1 MTEKSEQPEQP
12 EQNAPLPP
20 ITDRQSWQARLD
32 ELAVRE
38 KAHTREGD
46 KLAAERRRLP
56 MVEVDASVTVVGQ
69 KGAVPLLDVF
79 EGRRML
85 TVYYAMWHD
94 DRTTKDQCEGCTF
107 FTAEVRELSYLHSRD
122 VSYAI
127 FSQGP
132 YEQSR
137 AYHDFLGWDV
147 PWYSARDSAE
157 QLLAGRFFGMRVS
170 YLRRGEQVFETYWT
184 TGRGVERAAPSYAIL
199 DETAYGRQETWEDS
213 PEGWP
218 RGFGVTGEQFRVE
231 GRPTAQWVQL
241 GAGKKDP
248 F

>member
-1 MTEKSEQPEQP
+1 MTDHTPHTP
-12 EQNAPLPP
+12 PLPQV
-20 ITDRQSWQARLD
+20 TDRASWQAQLD

-46 KLAAERRRLP
+46 KIAA
-56 MVEVDASVTVVGQ
+56 A
-69 KGAVPLLDVF
+69 
-79 EGRRML
+79 
-85 TVYYAMWHD
+85 
-94 DRTTKDQCEGCTF
+94 
-107 FTAEVRELSYLHSRD
+107 RD
-122 VSYAI
+122 VTYAI

-137 AYHDFLGWDV
+137 AYHDFLDWDV

-157 QLLAGRFFGMRVS
+157 QLLAGRWFGMRVS
-170 YLRRGEQVFETYWT
+170 YVRQDDRVFETYWT

-199 DETAYGRQETWEDS
+199 DETVYGRQETWEDS

-218 RGFGVTGEQFRVE
+218 KEFGVTGEQFRVE
-231 GRPTAQWVQL
+231 GRPTAQWVRL
-241 GAGKKDP
+241 TAGKPEP

>member
-1 MTEKSEQPEQP
+1 MTEQTP
-12 EQNAPLPP
+12 PLPE
-20 ITDRQSWQARLD
+20 IIDRESWQARID
-32 ELAVRE
+32 ELQVRE

-46 KLAAERRRLP
+46 KIAAARRRLP
-56 MVEVDASVTVVGQ
+56 MVEVDASIRIVGP
-69 KGAVPLLDVF
+69 KGPVPLLDVF

-94 DRTTKDQCEGCTF
+94 GRSPADQCEGCTF

-132 YEQSR
+132 YEESR
-137 AYHDFLGWDV
+137 AYHDFLDWDV

-157 QLLAGRFFGMRVS
+157 QLLAGRWFGMRVS
-170 YLRRGEQVFETYWT
+170 YLRAGDRVFETYWT

-199 DETAYGRQETWEDS
+199 DETLYGRQETWEDS

-218 RGFGVTGEQFRVE
+218 KEFGTAGEQFRVD

-241 GAGKKDP
+241 SAGKPEP

>member
-1 MTEKSEQPEQP
+1 MSDTRP
-12 EQNAPLPP
+12 PLPQVV
-20 ITDRQSWQARLD
+20 TREAWQAQLD

-46 KLAAERRRLP
+46 RLAAARRRLP
-56 MVEVDASVTVVGQ
+56 MVEVDSSTPVVGPD
-69 KGAVPLLDVF
+69 GPVPLLDVF

-94 DRTTKDQCEGCTF
+94 DRSPKDQCEGCTF

-122 VSYAI
+122 VAYAI

-157 QLLAGRFFGMRVS
+157 RLLADRWFGMRVS
-170 YLRRGEQVFETYWT
+170 YLREGDRVFETYWT

-199 DETAYGRQETWEDS
+199 DETLYGRQEAWEDS

-218 RGFGVTGEQFRVE
+218 QRFGVTGEQFRVE

-241 GAGKKDP
+241 TAGKPEP